1 MSLSLSRSKIIWKVN
16 QPGLLGSPAKR
27 SAGQTVDFEYPA
39 FLVEKKDKKPF
50 LSLTRKDFEI
60 QTFAA
65 GGPGG
70 QHQNTANTGV
80 RIIHTASGARGEAR
94 DSRSQ
99 HQNKRAALVRLVEDP
114 KFKIWLNRQIWNKG
128 IKPEQQVEKDM
139 RPRNLKVEGKK
150 DGKWVPIEESDQ
162 GR

>member
-1 MSLSLSRSKIIWKVN
+1 MPSEKRKSSFSRQGGYS
-16 QPGLLGSPAKR
+16 Q
-27 SAGQTVDFEYPA
+27 
-39 FLVEKKDKKPF
+39 KKESKPF

-80 RIIHTASGARGEAR
+80 RIIHLASGARGEAR

-99 HQNKRAALVRLVEDP
+99 HQNKRAALTRLVEDP
-114 KFKIWLNRQIWNKG
+114 KFKIWLNRQIWFQG
-128 IKPEQQVEKDM
+128 MLPEQQVAQDM
-139 RPRNLKVEGKK
+139 NPRNLKVEVRK
-150 DGKWVPIEESDQ
+150 DGKWVDEIELP
-162 GR
+162 